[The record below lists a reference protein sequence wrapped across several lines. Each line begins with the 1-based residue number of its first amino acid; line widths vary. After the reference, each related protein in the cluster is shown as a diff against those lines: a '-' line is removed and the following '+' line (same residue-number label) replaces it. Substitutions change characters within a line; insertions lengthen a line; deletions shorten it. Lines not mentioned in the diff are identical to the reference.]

1 MSLLTSPP
9 ISHVYIVY
17 QHHTIVC
24 VCVCVCVCAQ
34 SCPTLCD
41 PMDCSPPGSTVHGI
55 LQARILEWVAI
66 SLSKGSSQLRD
77 WAQVSR
83 TAGRV
88 FTTEPPGNPKNTGVG
103 SLSLLQGIF
112 PTPELNR
119 GLTHCRWTL
128 YRLIYRE
135 SPHVQPSQKKGYK
148 WTYLQ
153 IQNRLRDLKIRLVV
167 TKGETWGEV
176 IN

>member
-1 MSLLTSPP
+1 MNGPRDYHVGWSKSDRKRQLSYDIMCASSFSRVWLFVNPWTVARQAPLSL
-9 ISHVYIVY
+9 
-17 QHHTIVC
+17 
-24 VCVCVCVCAQ
+24 
-34 SCPTLCD
+34 
-41 PMDCSPPGSTVHGI
+41 GI
-55 LQARILEWVAI
+55 LQGRILEWIAMP
-66 SLSKGSSQLRD
+66 SSKGSSQLRD